1 MQIKEMIDIARHF
14 EDGSLAG
21 KFTDEEK
28 AAVLYLELNSAL
40 AVLFSK
46 TAEKMEGTEV
56 LASYCDVLCAFCRVG
71 NYQKWTYLMLLSDE
85 ETDRMRQ
92 KWTSHSF
99 AKLFMI
105 LQQQLNKSF
114 FERQNEPFLHAWH
127 ILIKFG
133 LVELGYTPTQIEEKY
148 FEKFTD

>member
-1 MQIKEMIDIARHF
+1 MIDAARHF
-14 EDGSLAG
+14 EDRSLVE

-28 AAVLYLELNSAL
+28 IAILYLKLNNTL

-46 TAEKMEGTEV
+46 TAQKMKDTDI

-71 NYQKWTYLMLLSDE
+71 NHQKWTYLMLLSDE
-85 ETDRMRQ
+85 ETDRLRQ
-92 KWTSHSF
+92 KWVSHSF
-99 AKLFMI
+99 ANLFMI

-127 ILIKFG
+127 ILLKFG
-133 LVELGYTPTQIEEKY
+133 LVELGYTPAQIEEKY